1 MGSQFESADP
11 IFTDVRQWL
20 DNEQSVRE
28 NIRTILKQLD
38 QHVKGMMIILQDI
51 NSEGGVERIPEICS
65 KARTCL
71 NPIKE
76 GMEDLKNQF
85 PPNQY
90 YRYNDH
96 WRNILQRLSC
106 LIALVIYLESGKLA
120 AREEVASAIGVN
132 TVIENGFI
140 LDVEDYLMGLLLLAS
155 DLSRFAVNSVINDDH
170 SRPFCILKFITDIS
184 VRFRFLNIK
193 NDWLRKRFDSLKYDV
208 KKVEEIVYDLSIR
221 GMRPEKMNIVIS
233 DENNCTESSSTG

>member
-1 MGSQFESADP
+1 MGTQFESADP

-20 DNEQSVRE
+20 DNEHTVKE

-38 QHVKGMMIILQDI
+38 QRVKEMMIILQDI
-51 NSEGGVERIPEICS
+51 NSDGGVEHIPEICR

-71 NPIKE
+71 EPIKE
-76 GMEDLKNQF
+76 GMEELKNQF
-85 PPNQY
+85 PQNQY
-90 YRYNDH
+90 YRYHDH

-106 LIALVIYLESGKLA
+106 LIGLIIYLESGKLA
-120 AREEVASAIGVN
+120 AREDVASAIGVHTN
-132 TVIENGFI
+132 IENGFI

-170 SRPFCILKFITDIS
+170 ARPFCILKFITDIN

-221 GMRPEKMNIVIS
+221 GMRPEKMRTVTS
-233 DENNCTESSSTG
+233 EESKSTESSVS

>member
-20 DNEQSVRE
+20 DDEYSVRE
-28 NIRTILKQLD
+28 NIRAILKQLD

-51 NSEGGVERIPEICS
+51 NSDGGVEHIPEICV

-71 NPIKE
+71 EPIKE
-76 GMEDLKNQF
+76 SMEELKNQI
-85 PPNQY
+85 PTNQY

-96 WRNILQRLSC
+96 WRNVLQRISC
-106 LIALVIYLESGKLA
+106 LISLIIFLESGKLA
-120 AREEVASAIGVN
+120 AREDVATAIGVH
-132 TVIENGFI
+132 TTIEKGFI

-155 DLSRFAVNSVINDDH
+155 DLSRFAVNSVINDDRA
-170 SRPFCILKFITDIS
+170 RPFCILKFITDIS
-184 VRFRFLNIK
+184 VRFRCLNIK

-221 GMRPEKMNIVIS
+221 GMRPEKKNPVSSEELMS
-233 DENNCTESSSTG
+233 TELPTI

>member
-1 MGSQFESADP
+1 MGSQFESADT
-11 IFTDVRQWL
+11 IFTDVRLWL
-20 DNEQSVRE
+20 DKEYTVRE
-28 NIRTILKQLD
+28 NIRAILKQLD
-38 QHVKGMMIILQDI
+38 QHVKEMMIILQDI
-51 NSEGGVERIPEICS
+51 NSDGGVEHIPDICR

-71 NPIKE
+71 EPIKG
-76 GMEDLKNQF
+76 GMEELKNQF
-85 PPNQY
+85 PPNEY

-106 LIALVIYLESGKLA
+106 LIGLIIYLESGKLA
-120 AREEVASAIGVN
+120 AREDVASAIGIQTN
-132 TVIENGFI
+132 IENGFI

-170 SRPFCILKFITDIS
+170 ARPFCILKFITDIN

-193 NDWLRKRFDSLKYDV
+193 NDWLRKKFDSLKFDV

-221 GMRPEKMNIVIS
+221 GMRPEKIHTVTTEES
-233 DENNCTESSSTG
+233 KSTESSVS